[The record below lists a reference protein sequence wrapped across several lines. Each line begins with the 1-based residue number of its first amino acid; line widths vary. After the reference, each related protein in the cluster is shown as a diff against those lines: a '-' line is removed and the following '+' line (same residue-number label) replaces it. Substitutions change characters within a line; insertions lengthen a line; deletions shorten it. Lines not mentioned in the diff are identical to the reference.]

1 MLILHLLHISSFF
14 SDFSIASILEL
25 SPNAQAPPEPPSS
38 NSDDKDT
45 RNSRPEQT
53 NSLQVSSTGPA
64 PSTSTAQAECGLST
78 QNSSQ
83 DWSMLHFSQPVV
95 SSLLPSTSHVE
106 APPSFHAPPAYS
118 CPSIQAQSSQ
128 CALLTL
134 LIGIVQ
140 QNFHYYSTYRYIF
153 STILLSMR
161 NRIENTAAV
170 NPTDTA
176 SSFPTSW
183 MPQNS
188 TNDAAIDNGLRN
200 SNAGFSAVSSEVDTE
215 EVDEGARPKWECEE
229 CGKTFNSAHSLRIHK
244 QCHSRPWKCCTCGK
258 SFSRKWILQGH
269 ERTHTGE
276 KPFVCSTCQHAF
288 ADQSNLRAHMQTHM
302 DVKRH
307 RCVRCTQSFSRR
319 SLLVRHHAK
328 CSSST
333 PATAAIRNDGPTTSS
348 PNAAYDVGTNNSA
361 T

>member
-1 MLILHLLHISSFF
+1 
-14 SDFSIASILEL
+14 
-25 SPNAQAPPEPPSS
+25 
-38 NSDDKDT
+38 
-45 RNSRPEQT
+45 
-53 NSLQVSSTGPA
+53 
-64 PSTSTAQAECGLST
+64 
-78 QNSSQ
+78 
-83 DWSMLHFSQPVV
+83 
-95 SSLLPSTSHVE
+95 
-106 APPSFHAPPAYS
+106 
-118 CPSIQAQSSQ
+118 
-128 CALLTL
+128 
-134 LIGIVQ
+134 
-140 QNFHYYSTYRYIF
+140 
-153 STILLSMR
+153 MR

-188 TNDAAIDNGLRN
+188 TNDAAIDNGWRN
-200 SNAGFSAVSSEVDTE
+200 SNTGFSAVSSEVDTE